1 MATTEN
7 NYTGD
12 GTTTSYS
19 FSFPYIKKEDVRIEL
34 QQFELSSSTV
44 LSTVEVTDFTI
55 PDANPTQ
62 IQFSAVSANNYQE
75 ATGAPKQYYAN
86 TTPPNPVR
94 IRIYRV
100 TDTSTTSTTFFVG
113 SSIRAQ
119 DLNTNFEQALYIGQ
133 EEENKIQQVAAGNI
147 ADGTITT
154 AKIAD
159 DAVTA
164 AKLGPDVSFTPADGS
179 ITAAKL
185 ASNAVTTAKIADTN
199 VTTAKI
205 ADTNVTTAKIADSN
219 VTTAK
224 IAPLAVNQTKLAN
237 NAVSTAKI
245 LDGNVTVPKI
255 ESPLSDDLTFA
266 SSQTFPKIP
275 GESPTGAYTLL
286 VSDAG
291 KHINTNSNV
300 TVPNNI
306 FSVGDV
312 ISIYSSNATTNI
324 TITGPSVTLR
334 QAGTTNTGDRTLA
347 SYGLATILCV
357 ATDDFVITGSGLT

>member
-164 AKLGPDVSFTPADGS
+164 AKLGPDS
-179 ITAAKL
+179 
-185 ASNAVTTAKIADTN
+185 
-199 VTTAKI
+199 
-205 ADTNVTTAKIADSN
+205 VTTAKIADSN

-224 IAPLAVNQTKLAN
+224 IAPLAVNQNKLA
-237 NAVSTAKI
+237 ADSVSTAKI
-245 LDGNVTVPKI
+245 LDGNVST
-255 ESPLSDDLTFA
+255 
-266 SSQTFPKIP
+266 
-275 GESPTGAYTLL
+275 
-286 VSDAG
+286 
-291 KHINTNSNV
+291 
-300 TVPNNI
+300 
-306 FSVGDV
+306 
-312 ISIYSSNATTNI
+312 
-324 TITGPSVTLR
+324 
-334 QAGTTNTGDRTLA
+334 
-347 SYGLATILCV
+347 
-357 ATDDFVITGSGLT
+357 

>member
-205 ADTNVTTAKIADSN
+205 DG
-219 VTTAK
+219 
-224 IAPLAVNQTKLAN
+224 LAVTSTKLASN
-237 NAVSTAKI
+237 SVSTAKI

-255 ESPLSDDLTFA
+255 ESPLSGDLTFA

-300 TVPNNI
+300 TIPNGV

-324 TITGPSVTLR
+324 TISGPSTGPSVTLR
-334 QAGTTNTGDRTLA
+334 QAGTANTGDRTLA

>member
-1 MATTEN
+1 MAITEN

-19 FSFPYIKKEDVRIEL
+19 FSFPYIKKEDVRVTKNTIG
-34 QQFELSSSTV
+34 T
-44 LSTVEVTDFTI
+44 TDFTI
-55 PDANPTQ
+55 NDNTPTQ
-62 IQFSAVSANNYQE
+62 VDFTIAPAVNDA
-75 ATGAPKQYYAN
+75 
-86 TTPPNPVR
+86 

-100 TDTSTTSTTFFVG
+100 TDTSTTASTFFVG

-133 EEENKIQQVAAGNI
+133 EEENKIIDVVAGGIADNSITTSKI
-147 ADGTITT
+147 ADG
-154 AKIAD
+154 
-159 DAVTA
+159 AVTA
-164 AKLGPDVSFTPADGS
+164 NKIAAGAVTVADGS
-179 ITAAKL
+179 ITSAKL
-185 ASNAVTTAKIADTN
+185 ASNSVTTAKIADAN

-205 ADTNVTTAKIADSN
+205 ADASITTAKI
-219 VTTAK
+219 
-224 IAPLAVNQTKLAN
+224 LG
-237 NAVSTAKI
+237 
-245 LDGNVTVPKI
+245 GNVTVAKI
-255 ESPLSDDLTFA
+255 ESPLSGDLTFA
-266 SSQTFPKIP
+266 SSQTYPKIP
-275 GESPTGAYTLL
+275 ANSQTGAYTLL

-334 QAGTTNTGDRTLA
+334 QAGTTNTGNRTLA

-357 ATDDFVITGSGLT
+357 AANDFVITGTGLT